1 LQKRIAVQS
10 FSSALT
16 AAFLVLLLGIP
27 AWAVNMAVWN
37 QDRTA
42 ANQVWGNLDNFSSPT
57 DANYF
62 AHPQQIGMG
71 ARPIGMGEAFVGLA
85 DELSAVWWNPA
96 GLTQLPT
103 NEVHWMGGDQ
113 DFTDAPYSG
122 FISADYILDNHMAFA
137 FSFERPYHP
146 VGRYPDMLVPNKQF
160 NGYPNLWNGVGQ
172 VGFPI
177 SYNSIADT
185 AVQDV
190 LAKEYRTWIN
200 LPFQEDDY
208 VLTYATPLSADENLS
223 FGINV
228 KYMTQDADYA
238 VEGITLNQVQGW
250 GADVGFLYRLP
261 LSHYGREVSFGLD
274 LRDVAS
280 QIKYDTSREFT
291 LPSTSTLGIG
301 WKTTDFLT
309 RDKLNLDADFIYIN
323 DPGLTGYDNHQLNL
337 GGEMWFFKDHIGPRA
352 GYSFYFDQPSR
363 ATLGLSLRYMLEFDY
378 AYIFPYANEQ
388 DGTHWFSLALHWGGP
403 KRNLPVPDV
412 ACTVDPPIFA
422 PRNGELATFTLSAE
436 SKNGIDRW
444 TLNIIDH
451 NNQVV
456 KSYSDRGAAPAQ
468 ILWGGEDKTYRLLP
482 DGEYTFLFTATDNA
496 GASSSTPVQT
506 LKIFT
511 PPVVQA
517 TRGDLDK
524 LRALIGRQNDDEEA
538 VDQKLRSD
546 VSKQLATLIN
556 QKNESVTLPPLVKA
570 PPTPQPVSPSAI
582 PGAPGNATPAGFAF
596 PTVNDLPMPRT
607 QLMTD
612 PTGKKSYVV
621 EYATAQTMP
630 RYILSDAADVI
641 RVSARDLGES
651 VSTYDVRADYGNRVL
666 RVVSPAA
673 TALNY
678 AHGFIKAEQLLN
690 ASVVTLDGEAIQ
702 PLYR

>member
-1 LQKRIAVQS
+1 MQKRPAVQS
-10 FSSALT
+10 FSLALT
-16 AAFLVLLLGIP
+16 AAFFLLLGVP
-27 AWAVNMAVWN
+27 AAAVDMATWTT
-37 QDRTA
+37 DRTA
-42 ANQVWGNLDNFSSPT
+42 ANQIWGNIDNFSSPT

-62 AHPQQIGMG
+62 GHYAPVGMG
-71 ARPIGMGEAFVGLA
+71 ARPIGMGQAFVGLA

-96 GLTQLPT
+96 GLTQQPT
-103 NEVHWMGGDQ
+103 NEVHWMGGDR
-113 DFTDAPYSG
+113 DFSDAPYSG
-122 FISADYILDNHMAFA
+122 FISVDYILDNHMAFA
-137 FSFERPYHP
+137 FSYERPYHP
-146 VGRYPDMLVPNKQF
+146 VGKYPDMLVANKPF
-160 NGYPNLWNGVGQ
+160 ASQ
-172 VGFPI
+172 VSGFWGNFQPGTKI
-177 SYNSIADT
+177 AYNDIADT

-190 LAKEYRTWIN
+190 LAKEYRAWIN

-208 VLTYATPLSADENLS
+208 VLTYATPLSGGENLS
-223 FGINV
+223 MGINV

-238 VEGITLNQVQGW
+238 VDGITLNEIQGW
-250 GADVGFLYRLP
+250 GADLGFLYRLP
-261 LSHYGREVSFGLD
+261 LSHFGNELGFGLD
-274 LRDVAS
+274 LRDLAS
-280 QIKYDTSREFT
+280 QVKYDTSREFT
-291 LPSTSTLGIG
+291 LPCTSTLGVA
-301 WKTTDFLT
+301 WKTSDFLT
-309 RDKLNLDADFIYIN
+309 RDKLNLDADFVYIN
-323 DPGLTGYDNHQLNL
+323 DPGLDGNSNHQLNL
-337 GGEMWFFKDHIGPRA
+337 GAEMWFFKGHIGPRA
-352 GYSFYFDQPSR
+352 GWDFLFDQPSQGS
-363 ATLGLSLRYMLEFDY
+363 LGFSLRYMLEFDY
-378 AYIFPYANEQ
+378 AYIFPAQNES
-388 DGTHWFSLALHWGGP
+388 DGSHWFSLSLHWGGP

-444 TLNIIDH
+444 TLNIIDR

-456 KSYSDRGAAPAQ
+456 KSYSDRGDAPAQ

-524 LRALIGRQNDDEEA
+524 LRALIVRQNDSEEA
-538 VDQKLRSD
+538 VDQKLRTD
-546 VSKQLATLIN
+546 VSKQLAQLIN

-570 PPTPQPVSPSAI
+570 PEAPKPVSPSAI
-582 PGAPGNATPAGFAF
+582 PGAPGNSTPAAFAF

-607 QLMTD
+607 QLVTD
-612 PTGKKSYVV
+612 PTGKKAYVV

-630 RYILSDAADVI
+630 RYILNDATDVI

-651 VSTYDVRADYGNRVL
+651 VATYDVRADYGNRVL